1 MSAGKAIGG
10 FFALGL
16 VLMFAGIAWLL
27 MNDIVNDVLDIY
39 LVDSYYMTVSFM
51 GHNVIPIVILFVG
64 VICVLISAAS
74 KGRSTDV

>member
-1 MSAGKAIGG
+1 MSAGKALGG

-39 LVDSYYMTVSFM
+39 LVESSYMTLSFM
-51 GHNVIPIVILFVG
+51 GHNVIPIVILFAG

-74 KGRSTDV
+74 KGRATV